1 MAEENIPPTDQ
12 IENKPNL
19 QTDVQETSVPEPL
32 PAPQTEPQPSIPG
45 NSGKESKKG
54 LIKKV
59 VVMLVLL
66 LIVAGLITAGMRF
79 YKSWQI
85 KQRDSQRKSDI
96 QALQKALETYKTKT
110 RNQKAYPAAITDST
124 MVKSK
129 VMDKLP
135 ADPLNKDQYTYHYQS
150 LPAICVAD
158 TCTSYILF
166 SCLENKNDTQGIDP
180 ISPCTTK
187 SYKVASPQ

>member
-1 MAEENIPPTDQ
+1 MAEENISPTNQPMEETIPQAIIPETPIQTPKAPPTIQ
-12 IENKPNL
+12 PN
-19 QTDVQETSVPEPL
+19 
-32 PAPQTEPQPSIPG
+32 PQPDSVIPG
-45 NSGKESKKG
+45 SKKS
-54 LIKKV
+54 LVKKLLLV
-59 VVMLVLL
+59 VV
-66 LIVAGLITAGMRF
+66 LILIIAGLIVAGMRF

-85 KQRDSQRKSDI
+85 KQRDSQRKTDI
-96 QALQKALETYKTKT
+96 QTLQKALETYKTKT
-110 RNQKAYPAAITDST
+110 QDQKAYPAAITDNT
-124 MVKSK
+124 MVKTK

-135 ADPLNKDQYTYHYQS
+135 TDPLNKGQYTYHYQS